1 MLPVIGILLGDAAG
15 IGPEI
20 VSRIFETDELMSC
33 CRPVIIGDRRLM
45 EWGNRITGSSFPII
59 EVENPSEARWEGP
72 VPFIDRK
79 NLDPSQIAVGQISA
93 TAGRVMGET
102 LIYAS
107 ELCKQGE
114 LAGYTFAP
122 YHKAAMEYGGYPI
135 NNVFARYVSRDKL
148 FDELNVIGNLWTSRV
163 TSHIPF
169 KQVSEK
175 LSVKRI
181 KAVIGLT
188 YETLMRAGFERPRIA
203 VAALNPHCGE
213 DGLCGTE
220 EVEIISPAVEEAA
233 SEGITVTGPYSADTL
248 FVSAVNGQFDGV
260 VTMYHDQG
268 QIALKLL
275 NFDKAVTALGGLPYA
290 VTTPSHGTAFDI
302 AGKGIAN
309 AEGMKQA
316 VVIAAKMAGWRNK
329 M

>member
-1 MLPVIGILLGDAAG
+1 MVPVIGILLGDATG

-20 VSRIFETDELMSC
+20 VSRLFETDELLNY
-33 CRPVIIGDRRLM
+33 CRPIIIGDRRIM
-45 EWGNRITGSSFPII
+45 EWGNRITRTAFPILEI
-59 EVENPSEARWEGP
+59 ETPSQAKWEGP
-72 VPFIDRK
+72 IPFIDQK
-79 NLDPSQIAVGQISA
+79 NLAPSEITLGQISA
-93 TAGRVMGET
+93 TAGRVTGEM

-107 ELCKQGE
+107 ELCKKGE

-169 KQVSEK
+169 KQISEK

-188 YETLMRAGFERPRIA
+188 YETLKKAGFDNPRVA

-213 DGLCGTE
+213 DGLCGKE
-220 EVEIISPAVEEAA
+220 EIEIIGPAVEEAK
-233 SEGITVTGPYSADTL
+233 SEGIPVSGPYSADTL
-248 FVSAVNGQFDGV
+248 FVSAVNGQFDGI

-275 NFDKAVTALGGLPYA
+275 NFEKAVTALGGLPYT

-309 AEGMKQA
+309 SEGMKQA
-316 VVIAAKMAGWRNK
+316 VIIAAKMAGWRK
-329 M
+329 K